1 MSGSDLFTG
10 TLDILVLRTLE
21 VAPLH
26 GYAIGKSIRDSSQG
40 VLSVEEGAL
49 YPALHRLEGK
59 GLLEAEWGK
68 APAMVGMGGSIPVVH
83 DFKHEL
89 GMDALMI
96 GFALED
102 DRVHS
107 PNEKYELSSFHKGMR
122 SWARGF
128 AAL

>member
-10 TLDILVLRTLE
+10 TLDILILRTLQ

-26 GYAIGKSIRDSSQG
+26 GYAIGRALREGSEG

-68 APAMVGMGGSIPVVH
+68 TDTGRRAKFYRLTRDGETHLRTETARWAEFSVAVSSILGS
-83 DFKHEL
+83 ET
-89 GMDALMI
+89 
-96 GFALED
+96 
-102 DRVHS
+102 R
-107 PNEKYELSSFHKGMR
+107 
-122 SWARGF
+122 
-128 AAL
+128 